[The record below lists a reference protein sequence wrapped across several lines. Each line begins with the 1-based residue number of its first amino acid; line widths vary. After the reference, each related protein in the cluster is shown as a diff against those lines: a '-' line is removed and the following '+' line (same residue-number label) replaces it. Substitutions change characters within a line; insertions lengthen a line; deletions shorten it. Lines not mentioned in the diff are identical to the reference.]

1 MKMSE
6 LKFLHTSI
14 YVPIPPLT
22 SKLEAGQVAQRG
34 RELVCYQVGA
44 LPVCG
49 ICWGKPYKEQDRK
62 SVV

>member
-49 ICWGKPYKEQDRK
+49 IC
-62 SVV
+62 